1 MMFNVSI
8 GMRIFFFFFLSL
20 AKIFSLSEEKT
31 HQSHYSIMKVLV
43 SSYLTW
49 RWPWFKIPLYKMS
62 WMMAVGC
69 TLTYVRMKQ
78 IESYNV
84 LILLSEKEDVKKK
97 SDKDTAIDVEKKGI
111 VLCVLSQVVLT
122 TLIHEG
128 ISGGGRQSGYRYQNL
143 PMCRPS
149 EQTWQETKLSRQG
162 SFYSWLLW

>member
-1 MMFNVSI
+1 
-8 GMRIFFFFFLSL
+8 
-20 AKIFSLSEEKT
+20 
-31 HQSHYSIMKVLV
+31 
-43 SSYLTW
+43 
-49 RWPWFKIPLYKMS
+49 
-62 WMMAVGC
+62 MAVGC

-97 SDKDTAIDVEKKGI
+97 SDKDTAIDVEKKGT

-162 SFYSWLLW
+162 SFYSWLL